1 MLYGTFRQNHSSRT
15 KFLRANHSKFLTK
28 EVIKVIMLRTKLTN
42 KFLQE
47 KTLESSAKYNKQ
59 RNICVSLIKKAKRN
73 YYKNL
78 DLKHINNNKKFWAS
92 VKPLFS
98 NKIKPAENIYLGEP
112 GDIIR
117 NEKEVANVIN
127 KYFVNI
133 VLITI
138 TFSETLI
145 LQATPYK
152 KL

>member
-1 MLYGTFRQNHSSRT
+1 
-15 KFLRANHSKFLTK
+15 
-28 EVIKVIMLRTKLTN
+28 MLRTKLTN
-42 KFLQE
+42 KFLQK
-47 KTLESSAKYNKQ
+47 KTLVSSAKYNKH
-59 RNICVSLIKKAKRN
+59 RNISVSIIKKAKRN
-73 YYKNL
+73 HYKNL

-98 NKIKPAENIYLGEP
+98 NKIKPAEDIHLGEP
-112 GDIIR
+112 GEIIR

-145 LQATPYK
+145 LQAT
-152 KL
+152 L